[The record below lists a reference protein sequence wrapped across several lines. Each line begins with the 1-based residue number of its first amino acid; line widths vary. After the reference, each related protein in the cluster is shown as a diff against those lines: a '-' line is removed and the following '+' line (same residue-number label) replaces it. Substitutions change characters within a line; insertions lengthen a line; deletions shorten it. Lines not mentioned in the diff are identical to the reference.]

1 MKTVEISQ
9 SGEMLTAAYEELME
23 KISEHVTV
31 LAMHDEPID
40 GIMTTKRGLYR
51 LKEQLERLQNRPG
64 QEIMTRRS
72 EEILGLSQSLMWL
85 IEETQQKLGID
96 VLESV
101 KIGMVGEDDL
111 KRVLIQYEYLELA
124 KEGYK
129 YKDIKQLLSC
139 RYDWSVSRI
148 EKLVYRG

>member
-31 LAMHDEPID
+31 LAMHDEPIE

-51 LKEQLERLQNRPG
+51 LKEQLERLQNRHDQVVMIG
-64 QEIMTRRS
+64 KR
-72 EEILGLSQSLMWL
+72 EEIPGISQSVMWL
-85 IEETQQKLGID
+85 VEEIQQKLGID
-96 VLESV
+96 VLEPV
-101 KIGMVGEDDL
+101 KLGMVGEKEL
-111 KRVLIQYEYLELA
+111 KRALIQYEYLELA

>member
-1 MKTVEISQ
+1 
-9 SGEMLTAAYEELME
+9 MLTAAYHDLLE
-23 KISEHVTV
+23 KISDHVMV

-40 GIMTTKRGLYR
+40 GIMTAKRGLYR
-51 LKEQLERLQNRPG
+51 LKEQLGRLQNMNDKELITGKNVKIP
-64 QEIMTRRS
+64 
-72 EEILGLSQSLMWL
+72 GLSQSMMWL

-96 VLESV
+96 VLEPV

-124 KEGYK
+124 KEGNK

-148 EKLVYRG
+148 EKLVYGG

>member
-40 GIMTTKRGLYR
+40 GIMTAKRGLYR
-51 LKEQLERLQNRPG
+51 LKEQLESPKKLQTSEMNG
-64 QEIMTRRS
+64 EIACK
-72 EEILGLSQSLMWL
+72 IGISQSLMWL
-85 IEETQQKLGID
+85 IEETQRKLGID